1 MFWAKKLVTALIL
14 PVPLSV
20 EMMLAGLCLLLLT
33 RRKRAGKVLLG
44 TGVALLTL
52 LSCNVIS
59 RPLLML
65 FEHSYPPLSEQRL
78 AEWAQSHSA
87 GQTRWIVVLG
97 GGHAAHPALP
107 ATGKIGYRTMIRLA
121 EGIRLYR
128 KVPGSKLLLTGGTTL
143 DQATDAEIMDEVA
156 RSLGVPA
163 QDIVVEKDSHDTADQ
178 ARILREILADRQFIL
193 VTSAGHMCRSMALFG
208 RQGMRPIPAPIGY
221 QTHRGTGVGVADFL
235 PSLGGLTK
243 ATRVF
248 YEAIALLWAKMRG
261 YA

>member
-1 MFWAKKLVTALIL
+1 MFLVKKIVTALIL
-14 PVPLSV
+14 PVALSV
-20 EMMLAGLCLLLLT
+20 EMLLAGVCLLLLT

-44 TGVALLTL
+44 AGVALLTL

-59 RPLLML
+59 EPLLML
-65 FEHSYPPLSEQRL
+65 FEYAHPPLGEQRL
-78 AEWAQSHSA
+78 AEWARSRPP

-97 GGHAAHPALP
+97 GGHTADPALP
-107 ATGKIGYRTMIRLA
+107 ATGRIGRMTMVRLA

-143 DQATDAEIMDEVA
+143 DRATDADVMDEVA

-163 QDIVVEKDSHDTADQ
+163 EDIVLEKDSHDTADQ
-178 ARILREILADRQFIL
+178 ARILRGMLADREFIL
-193 VTSAGHMCRSMALFG
+193 VTSAGHMCRSMALF
-208 RQGMRPIPAPIGY
+208 RKQGMRPIPAPTAHR
-221 QTHRGTGVGVADFL
+221 THRGTGIGVGDFL

-243 ATRVF
+243 ASKAF
-248 YEAIALLWAKMRG
+248 YEAIALLWAKIRG